1 MGHGRLGR
9 RLGLTRIQCGH
20 VYLYILHHSRSV
32 ASLHFIDPAGFMD
45 RLGTE
50 NEVDPGKTQGQL
62 HFTPLRWSIAA
73 PITVFAQSVASGV
86 ATP

>member
-50 NEVDPGKTQGQL
+50 TWQNVGSTS
-62 HFTPLRWSIAA
+62 FYTPPWSIAA